1 MAYENDMIRTVRM
14 PSGFSCLVYSAATAA
29 GLILLVSGLV
39 VWPIC
44 YIESWR
50 GDPLITGMLVTGFL
64 LVAAGAH
71 FLDCEDEQKVHSRR
85 TSL

>member
-1 MAYENDMIRTVRM
+1 MAYENDMIRTIKM
-14 PSGFSCLVYSAATAA
+14 PSGILCLAYSVATAI
-29 GLILLVSGLV
+29 GLTLLISGLV

-44 YIESWR
+44 YVEKWR
-50 GDPLITGMLVTGFL
+50 GEPLITVMLVTGFL
-64 LVAAGAH
+64 LIAAGAH